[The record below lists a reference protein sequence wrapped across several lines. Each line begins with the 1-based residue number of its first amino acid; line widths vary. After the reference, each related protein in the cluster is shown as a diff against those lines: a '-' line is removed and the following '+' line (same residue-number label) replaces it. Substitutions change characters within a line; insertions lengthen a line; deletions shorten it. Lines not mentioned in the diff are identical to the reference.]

1 MRLKILW
8 ILLITLFLTGCGS
21 KQLYTIGDTS
31 NVSPNGAS
39 QQTFI
44 AVEKVELPIYFMDSP
59 IYKKDSPYHLQEI
72 DNANWIHSMDVHLT
86 NVLISYLQK
95 SMGNPN
101 IYAYPWSTM
110 KQIDK
115 KVSLNISNFIA
126 YKKEVSLDANYQILD
141 KHTKNSS
148 NNLFHTK
155 IPIEG
160 KSVESMIKAME
171 KAYFMLAKEINQKL
185 LI

>member
-1 MRLKILW
+1 MQKIVLN
-8 ILLITLFLTGCGS
+8 LLIIVFLGACGS
-21 KQLYTIGDTS
+21 KQLYTLGDTS
-31 NVSPNGAS
+31 NISKSKTSGE
-39 QQTFI
+39 FI
-44 AVEKVELPIYFMDSP
+44 AVERVKLPIYFMDSP
-59 IYKKDSPYHLQEI
+59 IYKKDTPYHLEEI
-72 DNANWIHSMDVHLT
+72 ENANWINSMDVHMT